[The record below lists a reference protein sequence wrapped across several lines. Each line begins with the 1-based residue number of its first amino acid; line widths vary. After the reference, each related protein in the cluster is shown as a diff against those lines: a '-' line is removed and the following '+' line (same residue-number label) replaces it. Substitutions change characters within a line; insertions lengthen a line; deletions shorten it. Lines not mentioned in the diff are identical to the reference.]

1 MERKMKFSVIVPVY
15 NCEDSLPRCIESI
28 LYQTYPDWEL
38 ILVDDGSTDGSFALC
53 GAYAKKDGR
62 ITVIHQENA
71 GQGPARNNGMKAA
84 IGDYVVFCDA
94 DDFYEKDAL
103 EIFAN
108 AAQDKMPDLIVGG
121 YRKIRLTDNG
131 SVIPLNENKAFNLHT
146 DSRDDAYDLYM
157 TIKRMGLIN
166 GPVAKAYKREIIF
179 ANNISF
185 PHYIRCEDVFF
196 IFYFFE
202 KVNTVIFIEA
212 VLYNYDI
219 HNRAFQTKKFPPDIF
234 EIHKAVSLKV
244 YHTVSKWERLDQK
257 AEQYLNQCYVNGLM
271 ALLRANYLNQWNLNK
286 KERRALSKKML
297 CDALTIRSCRTVPDG
312 ITNKIIRMIV
322 KSRSVAIVNSFSYAT
337 IIIQKIR
344 G

>member
-1 MERKMKFSVIVPVY
+1 MKFSVIVPVY
-15 NCEDSLPRCIESI
+15 NCEGSLPRCIESI

-53 GAYAKKDGR
+53 GAYARQDGR
-62 ITVIHQENA
+62 IRVIHQENA

-84 IGDYVVFCDA
+84 TGDYIVFCDA
-94 DDFYEKDAL
+94 DDFYENDAL
-103 EIFAN
+103 EVFAN
-108 AAQDKMPDLIVGG
+108 AAKDKMPDLIVGG
-121 YRKIRLTDNG
+121 YRKIQLTDNG
-131 SVIPLNENKAFNLHT
+131 SVIILNENKAFNFHT
-146 DSRDDAYDLYM
+146 DSRDNAYDMYM
-157 TIKRMGLIN
+157 TMKRMGLLN
-166 GPVAKAYKREIIF
+166 APWAKAYKRDKII
-179 ANNISF
+179 ANLISF

-196 IFYFFE
+196 NIDFFE
-202 KVNTVIFIEA
+202 KVNTVIVTEA
-212 VLYNYDI
+212 VLYNYDL
-219 HNRAFQTKKFPPDIF
+219 HDRGFQTKKFPPDMF

-244 YHTVSKWERLDQK
+244 LNSVSEWGKLNQK
-257 AEQYLNQCYVNGLM
+257 EEQYLNQCYVNGLM